1 MSSNGVLHLFHLART
16 LGSMTNAVEI
26 RPGSVEARELAVIE
40 GALARAGGAAARLV
54 DAEGDTVEIPAELVG
69 ALHAIVRHLKAG
81 HGVTVASLQ
90 AELTT
95 VEAAELLNVSRP
107 HLIKLVDG
115 GALPFRMVGT
125 HRRLRLVDV
134 LAYRDGQDAAARE
147 ALDELTRQAEDLGLY
162 D

>member
-1 MSSNGVLHLFHLART
+1 
-16 LGSMTNAVEI
+16 MTNAVEI
-26 RPGSVEARELAVIE
+26 RPGSVQSRDLEVIE
-40 GALARAGGAAARLV
+40 RALAREGVKGARLV
-54 DAEGDTVEIPAELVG
+54 ASDGDTVEMPAELVG
-69 ALHAIVRHLKAG
+69 ALRTIVEHLRAG
-81 HGVTVASLQ
+81 HGVSVASLQ

-107 HLIKLVDG
+107 HLIKLLEG

-134 LAYRDGQDAAARE
+134 LAYRDRQDAAARD

>member
-1 MSSNGVLHLFHLART
+1 
-16 LGSMTNAVEI
+16 MTNAVEI
-26 RPGSVEARELAVIE
+26 RPGSVQSRDLEVIE
-40 GALARAGGAAARLV
+40 RALTREGVKGARLV
-54 DAEGDTVEIPAELVG
+54 ASDGDTVEMPAELVG
-69 ALHAIVRHLKAG
+69 ALRTIVEHLRAG
-81 HGVTVASLQ
+81 HGVSVASLQ

-107 HLIKLVDG
+107 HLIKLLEG

-134 LAYRDGQDAAARE
+134 LAYRDRQDAAARD